1 MDILYFITRTPA
13 IPAAM
18 YLLLLTCAWC
28 FSRLLF
34 DAISI
39 LGLIALLMAFLASS
53 GEASMIIALIAVVQ
67 LMLSFAGGRLQCGS
81 GVNGGAHALS
91 DRG

>member
-1 MDILYFITRTPA
+1 M
-13 IPAAM
+13 
-18 YLLLLTCAWC
+18 
-28 FSRLLF
+28 LF

-53 GEASMIIALIAVVQ
+53 GEASMIIALIAVAQ
-67 LMLSFAGGRLQCGS
+67 ITLSFAAGRLERGS
-81 GVNGGAHALS
+81 GVIGDAHALS

>member
-1 MDILYFITRTPA
+1 M
-13 IPAAM
+13 
-18 YLLLLTCAWC
+18 
-28 FSRLLF
+28 LF

-67 LMLSFAGGRLQCGS
+67 LTLSFAGSRLHRGS

>member
-1 MDILYFITRTPA
+1 
-13 IPAAM
+13 M
-18 YLLLLTCAWC
+18 YLLLLVCAWC

-67 LMLSFAGGRLQCGS
+67 LTLSFAGGRLQRGS
-81 GVNGGAHALS
+81 GVNGGAHALL